1 MYKKVFIISFLVGIF
16 IIMFCGISK
25 SEPSETMINEID
37 KKTEK
42 IKVDTSKT
50 VDIDNILDEGIY
62 TIKSF
67 DNENFVL
74 DVEGTST

>member
-1 MYKKVFIISFLVGIF
+1 MYKKVFIISLLVGIF
-16 IIMFCGISK
+16 IIMFSEISK
-25 SEPSETMINEID
+25 SESSETMINEID

-50 VDIDNILDEGIY
+50 VDINNILDEGIY

-74 DVEGTST
+74 DVEGAST